1 MENDFITNVIFCIIM
16 LGGAGVMIA
25 YFAKMVFNRNKY
37 KYNGPRPYSFVRFKF
52 ENVDEEHKSYYTHFE
67 LEKNQRLIFISEI
80 ANMPGHCI
88 ITKTTRNRDES
99 ESVRTYTGY
108 HTSDFVE
115 LTDEEV

>member
-1 MENDFITNVIFCIIM
+1 MNDILINGVIGLILFGGLLAMITLWKPKKKKVD
-16 LGGAGVMIA
+16 
-25 YFAKMVFNRNKY
+25 
-37 KYNGPRPYSFVRFKF
+37 GPRPYSFVRFKF
-52 ENVDEEHKSYYTHFE
+52 EDVYEGNLSFYTHFQ

-88 ITKTTRNRDES
+88 ITKTTRNKDGS